1 MDGVLQLGA
10 MGKAC
15 HNDGDPL
22 GLDMGPFTRF
32 ADDIYGFFVFFMVTE
47 KESGESRVNIRPGFN
62 NGKVHW
68 GANITCKVSLG
79 ARHLRTCC

>member
-1 MDGVLQLGA
+1 MSEKRLSSEMGFGWTNGKEVSMDGVLQLGA

-32 ADDIYGFFVFFMVTE
+32 ADDIYGFFVFL
-47 KESGESRVNIRPGFN
+47 
-62 NGKVHW
+62 W
-68 GANITCKVSLG
+68 
-79 ARHLRTCC
+79 